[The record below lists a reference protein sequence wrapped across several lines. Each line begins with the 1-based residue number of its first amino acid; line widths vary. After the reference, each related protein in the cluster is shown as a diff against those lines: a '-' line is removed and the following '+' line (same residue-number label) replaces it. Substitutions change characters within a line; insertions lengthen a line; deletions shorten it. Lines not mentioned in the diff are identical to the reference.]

1 MKLNCKKII
10 VAAFKLE
17 ENIFAPY
24 YDQLIAALTQSQ
36 LNHSLEDLLKLVSE
50 E

>member
-10 VAAFKLE
+10 VSALKLD

-24 YDQLIAALTQSQ
+24 YDQLINALTQSQ
-36 LNHSLEDLLKLVSE
+36 LGHSLEGRIKLVTE
-50 E
+50 

>member
-17 ENIFAPY
+17 ESLFSPY
-24 YDQLIAALTQSQ
+24 YDQLIDS
-36 LNHSLEDLLKLVSE
+36 LNSFMPG
-50 E
+50 